1 MSRVVVPT
9 EIEELATQAVD
20 AALVV
25 HREFGPGLLE
35 SAYRDCMVL
44 ELTLRGMAVE
54 RELNLPITFR
64 GTTLPNAYRV
74 DLLIN
79 KTFLIELKAVESL
92 QPIHRVQLNTYLK
105 LLRLPLGLLINFNVP
120 LIKDGTHRILNLD
133 FRSQT

>member
-1 MSRVVVPT
+1 MPRVVVPS

-44 ELTLRGMAVE
+44 ELESRGLTVA
-54 RELNLPITFR
+54 RELSLPIQYR
-64 GTTLPNAYRV
+64 GHTLPNAYRI

-79 KTFLIELKAVESL
+79 QALPLELKAAEAL
-92 QPIHRVQLNTYLK
+92 LPIHRVQLNTYLK
-105 LLRLPLGLLINFNVP
+105 LLRLPLGLLFNFNSP
-120 LIKDGTHRILNLD
+120 LIKDATHRVLNLD
-133 FRSQT
+133 FRPQA

>member
-1 MSRVVVPT
+1 MSRVVVPS

-44 ELTLRGMAVE
+44 ELILRGMAVE

-64 GTTLPNAYRV
+64 GHTLPNAYRV

-92 QPIHRVQLNTYLK
+92 HPIHRVQLNTYLK

-133 FRSQT
+133 FQSQT

>member
-1 MSRVVVPT
+1 MSREVVPT

-25 HREFGPGLLE
+25 HREFGPALLE

-92 QPIHRVQLNTYLK
+92 QSIHRVQLNTYLK

-133 FRSQT
+133 FRS

>member
-133 FRSQT
+133 FRS

>member
-1 MSRVVVPT
+1 MSRVDVPT

-25 HREFGPGLLE
+25 HHEFGPGLLE

-133 FRSQT
+133 FRS

>member
-1 MSRVVVPT
+1 MSRVVVSS

-64 GTTLPNAYRV
+64 GHTLPNAYRV

-92 QPIHRVQLNTYLK
+92 HPIHRVQLNTYLK

-133 FRSQT
+133 FQSQT

>member
-1 MSRVVVPT
+1 MSRVVVPS

-64 GTTLPNAYRV
+64 GHTLPNAYRV

-92 QPIHRVQLNTYLK
+92 HPIHRVQLNTYLK

-133 FRSQT
+133 FQSQT